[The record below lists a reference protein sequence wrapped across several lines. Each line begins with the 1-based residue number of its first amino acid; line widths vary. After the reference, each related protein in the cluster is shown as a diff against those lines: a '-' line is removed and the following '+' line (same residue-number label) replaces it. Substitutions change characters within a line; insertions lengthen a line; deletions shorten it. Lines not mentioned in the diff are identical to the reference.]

1 MDSNGC
7 IARSRIHL
15 ETPETP
21 SYLSVHYYLLHSYAQ
36 HLHNFG
42 IKIVF
47 TEIGNVSIDQITLD
61 VRQRNLFHI
70 QFKMGL
76 IWSIIVWTIPD
87 VDKLSILFVG
97 FRF

>member
-1 MDSNGC
+1 MDSKGC

-47 TEIGNVSIDQITLD
+47 TEKGNVSIDQINHFRCSTVKLTSYSI
-61 VRQRNLFHI
+61 QNGINLEYHC
-70 QFKMGL
+70 MDN
-76 IWSIIVWTIPD
+76 T
-87 VDKLSILFVG
+87 
-97 FRF
+97 RC